1 MKTVFIYCLLGF
13 GFDVG
18 LQHILVLCLER
29 GKEVMKMYNATL
41 ENITTTQSL
50 RRFGRKVV
58 LCILI

>member
-41 ENITTTQSL
+41 ENIMATQSE
-50 RRFGRKVV
+50 K
-58 LCILI
+58 IW